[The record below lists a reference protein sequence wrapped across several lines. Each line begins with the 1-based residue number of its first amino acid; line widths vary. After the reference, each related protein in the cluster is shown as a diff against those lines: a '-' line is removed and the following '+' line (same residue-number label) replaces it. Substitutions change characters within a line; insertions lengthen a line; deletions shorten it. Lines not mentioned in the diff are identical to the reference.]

1 MMENLTIVFCKQ
13 KVSLSLFIA
22 EYNKTL
28 VLEELCN
35 EFIAQV
41 LSVDAMIPLKGLWG
55 ILC

>member
-41 LSVDAMIPLKGLWG
+41 LSVDAMIPLKGL
-55 ILC
+55 